1 MRRLDGDVRGLH
13 TQHNQRKQP
22 EEAQGGG
29 RRREPRRRVQG
40 RGREA
45 EPERRTYLHEVRRSS
60 NDARERPGRAPE
72 ALCAGRGDDDERR
85 VETARARAEAAGKVA
100 LEDLARLRG
109 VDVAAVAALRAAATA
124 AVAALQKRRR
134 LAQTRARA
142 RRREARTTYARTAP
156 ARTVR
161 SHYDVLGISR
171 DAGAAGRPRQIHV

>member
-1 MRRLDGDVRGLH
+1 MRKAIDDR
-13 TQHNQRKQP
+13 TQ
-22 EEAQGGG
+22 AQG
-29 RRREPRRRVQG
+29 
-40 RGREA
+40 
-45 EPERRTYLHEVRRSS
+45 LSLDD
-60 NDARERPGRAPE
+60 N
-72 ALCAGRGDDDERR
+72 DDDERR
-85 VETARARAEAAGKVA
+85 VETARARAEAAGKAA
-100 LEDLARLRG
+100 LADLARIQG

-171 DAGAAGRPRQIHV
+171 DAGAAAVRRAYRKKALATHPDKTNGESGAFLAVGEAFRVLSDRGLREAYDAELDLLLS

>member
-1 MRRLDGDVRGLH
+1 MRRRRPIDDR
-13 TQHNQRKQP
+13 TQ
-22 EEAQGGG
+22 AQG
-29 RRREPRRRVQG
+29 
-40 RGREA
+40 
-45 EPERRTYLHEVRRSS
+45 L
-60 NDARERPGRAPE
+60 
-72 ALCAGRGDDDERR
+72 ALDDDDDDERR

-109 VDVAAVAALRAAATA
+109 VDAAAVAALRAAATA

-134 LAQTRARA
+134 SAQTRARA

-171 DAGAAGRPRQIHV
+171 DAGAADVRRAYRKKALATHPDKTNGESGAFLAVGEALRVLSDRGLREAYDAELDILLS

>member
-1 MRRLDGDVRGLH
+1 M
-13 TQHNQRKQP
+13 
-22 EEAQGGG
+22 
-29 RRREPRRRVQG
+29 RRREPIDDRTQA
-40 RGREA
+40 RG
-45 EPERRTYLHEVRRSS
+45 L
-60 NDARERPGRAPE
+60 
-72 ALCAGRGDDDERR
+72 ALDDNDDDERR

-134 LAQTRARA
+134 SAQTRARA

-161 SHYDVLGISR
+161 SHYDVLGIPR
-171 DAGAAGRPRQIHV
+171 DAGAADVRRAYRKKALETHPDKTNGESEAFLAVGEALRVLSDRGLREAYDAELDVLLS